1 MTRLDMIP
9 FIFWILLSFFVMIF
23 SYKLDLGSLYNPGPG
38 FTPFLL
44 GALLFAVSLYSM
56 IRYFMKKKEADEAP
70 IEVRSQVN
78 YGKISFVLASLLGYS
93 ILFERLGFILS
104 TSFFLVLLFRVM
116 GNSWMSVLIG
126 SAITVFITY
135 FMFTF
140 LGVRFP

>member
-1 MTRLDMIP
+1 MIP
-9 FIFWILLSFFVMIF
+9 FIFWILLSFFAMIF
-23 SYKLDLGSLYNPGPG
+23 SYKLDLGSLHNPGPG

-44 GALLFAVSLYSM
+44 GLLLLAVSLYPM
-56 IRYFMKKKEADEAP
+56 IRYFMKKKEADETP
-70 IEVRSQVN
+70 NEVCSQVN
-78 YGKISFVLASLLGYS
+78 YRKIGFVLASLLGYS
-93 ILFERLGFILS
+93 FLFERLGFVVS
-104 TSFFLVLLFRVM
+104 TSIFLVLLFRGM